1 MPSDKT
7 LTRRDALKKIA
18 ASGAG
23 AAATVFWVDAL
34 VSAAEQHAA
43 HYHAPAAAAVGPW
56 TPKVLSPA
64 QNEAVIAL
72 AEIIIPKTETPGAT
86 DARVNEFIDGV
97 LSDTAEDN
105 RKKFLDGLA
114 WLDTHTT
121 EAHGAPFTKLSHQ
134 QQVAVLTALSQLSPD
149 ASPVPP
155 GADFFQAIKSLTVT
169 GYYTSEIAMKEEIG
183 DDGLMFFAEF
193 TGCTHK
199 EHGAE

>member
-1 MPSDKT
+1 MPSE

-18 ASGAG
+18 AGGAG
-23 AAATVFWVDAL
+23 AAAAVFWVDAL

-43 HYHAPAAAAVGPW
+43 HYHAPAAAAAGPW
-56 TPKVLSPA
+56 TPKVLSPV
-64 QNEAVIAL
+64 QNEALIAL
-72 AEIIIPKTETPGAT
+72 AEIIIPKTDTPGAT

-97 LSDTAEDN
+97 LADASEDN

-121 EAHGAPFTKLSHQ
+121 EAHGAPFTKLTHE

-155 GADFFQAIKSLTVT
+155 GAEFFQAIKSLTVT
-169 GYYTSEIAMKEEIG
+169 GYYTSEIGMREEIG
-183 DDGLMFFAEF
+183 DDGNMFFAEF
-193 TGCTHK
+193 KGC
-199 EHGAE
+199 EHPEHR

>member
-1 MPSDKT
+1 VSTLVGWFENHAYLLVFVTVALELVGVPFPSET
-7 LTRRDALKKIA
+7 ILI
-18 ASGAG
+18 GAG
-23 AAATVFWVDAL
+23 AAAAVFWVDAL

-43 HYHAPAAAAVGPW
+43 HYHAPAAAAAGPW

-97 LSDTAEDN
+97 LAEASEDN

-121 EAHGAPFTKLSHQ
+121 EAHGAPFTKLTHE

-155 GADFFQAIKSLTVT
+155 AHERS
-169 GYYTSEIAMKEEIG
+169 
-183 DDGLMFFAEF
+183 
-193 TGCTHK
+193 
-199 EHGAE
+199 

>member
-1 MPSDKT
+1 VPSDKT

-18 ASGAG
+18 AGGAG
-23 AAATVFWVDAL
+23 AAASVFWVDAL

-43 HYHAPAAAAVGPW
+43 HYHAPAAAAAGPW
-56 TPKVLSPA
+56 TPTVLSPA

-97 LSDTAEDN
+97 LADAPPEH
-105 RKKFLDGLA
+105 RAKFLDGLA
-114 WLDTHTT
+114 WLDTHTA
-121 EAHGAPFTKLSHQ
+121 EAHGAPFTKLGHE
-134 QQVAVLTALSQLSPD
+134 QQVAVLTALSTLSLD
-149 ASPVPP
+149 ASPVSP
-155 GADFFQAIKSLTVT
+155 GAEFFQAIKSLTVT

-183 DDGLMFFAEF
+183 DDGLMFFADF
-193 TGCTHK
+193 PGCTHK

>member
-1 MPSDKT
+1 VPSE

-18 ASGAG
+18 AGGAG
-23 AAATVFWVDAL
+23 AAAAVFWVDAL

-43 HYHAPAAAAVGPW
+43 HYHAPAAAAAGPW
-56 TPKVLSPA
+56 TPKVLSPV

-72 AEIIIPKTETPGAT
+72 AEIIIPKTDTPGAT

-97 LSDTAEDN
+97 LADASEDN

-121 EAHGAPFTKLSHQ
+121 EPHGAPFTKLSHEQ
-134 QQVAVLTALSQLSPD
+134 QLAVLTALSQLSPD

-155 GADFFQAIKSLTVT
+155 GAEFFQAIKSLTVT

>member
-18 ASGAG
+18 AGSAG
-23 AAATVFWVDAL
+23 AAASVFWVDAL
-34 VSAAEQHAA
+34 VSAAQQHAE
-43 HYHAPAAAAVGPW
+43 HYHAAAATAAAPF

-64 QNEAVIAL
+64 QNTTVIAL

-97 LSDTAEDN
+97 LADATPDN
-105 RKKFLDGLA
+105 RAKFLDGLT
-114 WLDTHTT
+114 WLDAHTT
-121 EAHGAPFTKLSHQ
+121 DAHGAAFTKLAHEQ
-134 QQVAVLTALSQLSPD
+134 QLAVLAALSKLSP
-149 ASPVPP
+149 ASTPPPP
-155 GADFFQAIKSLTVT
+155 GAEFFQAIKSLTVT

-193 TGCTHK
+193 KGC
-199 EHGAE
+199 EHPEHQS

>member
-1 MPSDKT
+1 VPSDKT

-86 DARVNEFIDGV
+86 DARVNAFIDGV

-121 EAHGAPFTKLSHQ
+121 EAHGAPFTKLGHE

-169 GYYTSEIAMKEEIG
+169 GYYTSEIAMREEIG